1 MEFYINDNELEFD
14 EFQEEM
20 KKDLKADKDGKGK
33 ALKYL
38 SDIENKTVRNN
49 FKINGRQYKIVR

>member
-1 MEFYINDNELEFD
+1 MQFYINKKEYKFD
-14 EFQEEM
+14 KFQEEM
-20 KKDLKADKDGKGK
+20 KEDLKADKDGKGK

>member
-1 MEFYINDNELEFD
+1 MQFYIDKKEYKFD
-14 EFQEEM
+14 KFQEEM